1 MNQVPKIINSY
12 KTNNNEA
19 LGSVSTVPK
28 ILFQNSVNKMW
39 KKNNKRKQ
47 EKTRKKEQQEKM
59 TKRWKQDKETIQVS
73 SPRHYEQI
81 LTIENLNSGQSL
93 LSDN

>member
-28 ILFQNSVNKMW
+28 ILFQNSVKKMW
-39 KKNNKRKQ
+39 KK
-47 EKTRKKEQQEKM
+47 KTRKKEQQEKM
-59 TKRWKQDKETIQVS
+59 TKRWRQDKETIQVS

-81 LTIENLNSGQSL
+81 LTILNSGQSL